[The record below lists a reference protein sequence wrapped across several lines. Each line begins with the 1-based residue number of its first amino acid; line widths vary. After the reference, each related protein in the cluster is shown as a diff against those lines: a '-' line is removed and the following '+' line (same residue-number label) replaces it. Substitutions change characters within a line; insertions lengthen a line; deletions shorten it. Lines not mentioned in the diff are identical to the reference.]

1 MRLTPEREK
10 EIRNA
15 LDTIV
20 TFDSNFD
27 NFCEELFTEIDALR
41 EDRERTLALFAE
53 HTIIM
58 KDNYLFQIKTAKESI
73 CKLDMLEQLKNN
85 IGKDLDETQ

>member
-10 EIRNA
+10 EIRHMSLSSIGIMPA
-15 LDTIV
+15 SAVEILL
-20 TFDSNFD
+20 
-27 NFCEELFTEIDALR
+27 EEIDALR